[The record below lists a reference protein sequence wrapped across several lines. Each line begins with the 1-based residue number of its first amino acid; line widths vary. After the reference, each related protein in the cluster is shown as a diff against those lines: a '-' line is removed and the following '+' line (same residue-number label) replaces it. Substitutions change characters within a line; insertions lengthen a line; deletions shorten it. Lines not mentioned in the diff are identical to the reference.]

1 MRIYIKYFAPDG
13 TETIE
18 SIDPRDD
25 EASFGGEMYQEHR
38 QFVTKLK
45 RYTET
50 FISQNTK
57 GYPLWYDNMKINVD
71 RVTLMT
77 LCESLSRRTL
87 YGKIQKEILN
97 VIGFNVKQRN
107 EPFQDW
113 NKL

>member
-18 SIDPRDD
+18 SIDPQED
-25 EASFGGEMYQEHR
+25 EPSFGGEMYGEHR

-50 FISQNTK
+50 FIPQTTK
-57 GYPLWYDNMKINVD
+57 GHPLWYDSMKIDVD

-77 LCESLSRRTL
+77 LCDTL
-87 YGKIQKEILN
+87 LRVSSYGEIQKEILN